1 MKTKTKI
8 NKAKNKFIF
17 CPHDNTCSTNKIY
30 KTNNTSSNI
39 MSSKDLFN
47 NDIKTEY
54 RSSFIYK
61 TINNDFSL
69 KNNISSRNNFKL
81 RDKKKKLSSNGLKI
95 EKLPTRL
102 IKEIKLNLQNDSI
115 NNNIINKKIKNN
127 SNQKFDF
134 IKKKFLN
141 KIKESN
147 IFILS
152 NSKEEKISKLS
163 QNINNSKYHD
173 YNTSRCFHNEKLNSN
188 SKNNNS
194 CKNNEIKNIC
204 QIEIFRND
212 RKSCNNIN
220 FRFNI
225 KTDLDSF
232 KPIESKN
239 YRKIKFNTLDT
250 KLMISPRRESD
261 QINKWNR
268 LKKSENKKP
277 RKNKELS
284 DININDN
291 DLKMITKKR
300 TFVEKDIPFKF
311 NCFCTSKNTI
321 DVITHNK
328 REYYPYFI
336 ESCRKTMTKYITN
349 KRRILIKNNKSVKSG
364 NYSDSN
370 MVKKSSKSNAVLD
383 APKKEKNIIESKK
396 SQKLDKILLSKNN
409 NTNKNN
415 FIKNNKKMKISKK
428 ESKKIERE
436 NLEEQ
441 KISNS
446 NKIKKVNILKMK
458 PSSIRK
464 KSESDNKIK
473 YIHEKQNNDN
483 DNLNDE
489 ELNYVFDI
497 ESEHKN
503 AINIIKT
510 NNFEVNKQKENNMKY
525 TLLKEFEDEEDI
537 KNVNKSQIEN
547 IIIGKIEGYRDII
560 ESDELNKKLQLRSKS
575 SFDIH
580 KQTHKKIESQPQK
593 LIKKTKNKEKYKN
606 LNNLSNKKS
615 PFLNMHILDDNSSE
629 IEDLDFDS
637 NEQLLNIEKEYEFE
651 DMTTYENETK
661 TNNDT
666 NLLPFRVSKI
676 SFCKF
681 YDKND
686 GQYKTNENIDTDMI
700 SLVQISKELNKLNDK
715 YKIKKRTTL
724 NINSDF
730 TKNKIIK
737 NKIINFKK
745 TNNKKDCNIVK
756 KPIKK
761 NSFKKHIN
769 NNITNSLNYQ
779 NSIKNNKNPFLRTNN
794 IISINNI
801 NYKCDFMKNKI
812 INYNKNS
819 ENVKRKK
826 VKQKKLYISN
836 KNKNDNLKIVSNYG
850 NKDNCLVF

>member
-1 MKTKTKI
+1 MKNKTKI
-8 NKAKNKFIF
+8 NKIKNKFIF
-17 CPHDNTCSTNKIY
+17 CPYDNTSSINKIY
-30 KTNNTSSNI
+30 KSNNTSSNI
-39 MSSKDLFN
+39 ISSKDYFN
-47 NDIKTEY
+47 NDVKTEY

-61 TINNDFSL
+61 TINNDFSI

-81 RDKKKKLSSNGLKI
+81 KEKKTKLSSNELKI
-95 EKLPTRL
+95 EKVPTRL
-102 IKEIKLNLQNDSI
+102 IKEIKLNLENDSI
-115 NNNIINKKIKNN
+115 NKNTINKRNKNN

-141 KIKESN
+141 KIKESK
-147 IFILS
+147 IFIMS

-173 YNTSRCFHNEKLNSN
+173 YNTSRCFHNEKINSN
-188 SKNNNS
+188 SKNDNS

-204 QIEIFRND
+204 KIEIFRND

-225 KTDLDSF
+225 KADLDNF
-232 KPIESKN
+232 RPIESKN
-239 YRKIKFNTLDT
+239 YRKIKFNALDS
-250 KLMISPRRESD
+250 KLMISPKKESD
-261 QINKWNR
+261 HINKWSK
-268 LKKSENKKP
+268 LKKSDNRKQ
-277 RKNKELS
+277 RKNKELC

-291 DLKMITKKR
+291 DIKMITKKR
-300 TFVEKDIPFKF
+300 TFIEKDIPFKF
-311 NCFCTSKNTI
+311 NGFYTNKITI
-321 DVITHNK
+321 DGITHNK
-328 REYYPYFI
+328 REQYPYFI
-336 ESCRKTMTKYITN
+336 ENCRKTMTKYTTN
-349 KRRILIKNNKSVKSG
+349 RRKIFIKNNKSVKNG
-364 NYSDSN
+364 NYSDLYMIKN
-370 MVKKSSKSNAVLD
+370 SSKSDAVLD
-383 APKKEKNIIESKK
+383 VSKKDKKIIESKK
-396 SQKLDKILLSKNN
+396 SPKLNKILLSKNN
-409 NTNKNN
+409 NTSKNTLV
-415 FIKNNKKMKISKK
+415 KNNKKLIFSKK
-428 ESKKIERE
+428 ESKQIESS
-436 NLEEQ
+436 NVEEE
-441 KISNS
+441 KNSNS
-446 NKIKKVNILKMK
+446 KKIKKVNVIKMK
-458 PSSIRK
+458 PTTKK
-464 KSESDNKIK
+464 KSESEKKKK
-473 YIHEKQNNDN
+473 YINENQSNGN

-537 KNVNKSQIEN
+537 KNINKSQIEN
-547 IIIGKIEGYRDII
+547 IIIGKIEGYKDII
-560 ESDELNKKLQLRSKS
+560 ESDELNKKLQLRSRS

-580 KQTHKKIESQPQK
+580 KQAQKKIESPPQQ

-606 LNNLSNKKS
+606 LTNLSNKKS

-637 NEQLLNIEKEYEFE
+637 NEYRINDQLLNIEKEYEFE

-661 TNNDT
+661 INNDT
-666 NLLPFRVSKI
+666 NLLPFHVSKI
-676 SFCKF
+676 SFCKY

-686 GQYKTNENIDTDMI
+686 GKYKTNENIDTDII

-715 YKIKKRTTL
+715 YKNKKRTTIS
-724 NINSDF
+724 INNDF

-737 NKIINFKK
+737 IKK
-745 TNNKKDCNIVK
+745 TNTNKKDCNIIK
-756 KPIKK
+756 KPNKK
-761 NSFKKHIN
+761 SSFNKNVN
-769 NNITNSLNYQ
+769 NNL
-779 NSIKNNKNPFLRTNN
+779 KNKINPFLRKNK

-819 ENVKRKK
+819 EFVKRKK
-826 VKQKKLYISN
+826 LKQKRLYISN
-836 KNKNDNLKIVSNYG
+836 TNKNDNLKIVSNYG